1 MGIVGIVVIASIEKV
16 YTFSRLLPIFK
27 QFYGFEN
34 RHFQNSV
41 SAILKKRKIAF
52 AILFLGKSIKP
63 LFMIKSYQLITII
76 PSLRYNF

>member
-1 MGIVGIVVIASIEKV
+1 MVGTVGIVVLASTEKV

-27 QFYGFEN
+27 QSYGFEN

-52 AILFLGKSIKP
+52 AFFSLRETLKP
-63 LFMIKSYQLITII
+63 L
-76 PSLRYNF
+76 N